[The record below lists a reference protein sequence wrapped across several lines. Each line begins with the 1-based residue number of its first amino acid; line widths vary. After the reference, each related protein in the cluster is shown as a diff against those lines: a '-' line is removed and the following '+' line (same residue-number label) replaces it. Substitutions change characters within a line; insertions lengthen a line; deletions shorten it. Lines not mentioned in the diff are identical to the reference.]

1 MNSIKKPLSKLSL
14 AYSTWDEN
22 EISAMNNVINS
33 GTFTMGKSVKEF
45 EDKFSKY
52 IGTNYSVMVNSGS
65 SANLLMVA
73 ALFAQKKLKKGDE
86 IIVPACFME
95 HNLPASSTIWP

>member
-1 MNSIKKPLSKLSL
+1 
-14 AYSTWDEN
+14 
-22 EISAMNNVINS
+22 MNNVINS

-65 SANLLMVA
+65 FKFINGCSIICS
-73 ALFAQKKLKKGDE
+73 KKIKE
-86 IIVPACFME
+86 R
-95 HNLPASSTIWP
+95 